1 MKVLVIGGGGREHT
15 LIWKIAQSP
24 KVDEI
29 YCAPGNAGISQLAEC
44 IGIESANTPAL
55 ISFAREKKIDL
66 TLVGPEA
73 PLAAGIVDEF
83 EKKGLRIFGP
93 SKAAAE
99 IESSKVFA
107 KKLMQKYGIPTGDGE
122 VFEEP
127 QPAINYIRDKGAP
140 IVVKADGLAAG
151 KGVIVCQT
159 VQEAEEAVAL
169 IMVQRKFGEA
179 GRRVIVEECLQ
190 GEEASIIA
198 FTDGKT
204 VLPMVSSQD
213 HKRAYDQDK
222 GPNTGGMGAYAPTPA
237 VNSQTLE
244 KVLKEVLIP
253 AVKGMAEEGRIY
265 KGVLYAGI
273 MLTSEGPKALEFN
286 CRFGDPE
293 NQVIMPLLETDL
305 VEIMSAIIEE
315 RLAEMEI
322 HWNERSAVCVVLAS
336 GGYPGK
342 YEKGKEIRGL
352 DEVSPMK
359 DVIVF
364 HAGTKYLAHAGLTP
378 TPPFFTNGGRVL
390 GVTALGDSLLAAI
403 KRAYSAVD
411 KINFEG
417 MHYRKDIGARALP
430 YSFNK

>member
-322 HWNERSAVCVVLAS
+322 HW
-336 GGYPGK
+336 
-342 YEKGKEIRGL
+342 
-352 DEVSPMK
+352 
-359 DVIVF
+359 
-364 HAGTKYLAHAGLTP
+364 
-378 TPPFFTNGGRVL
+378 
-390 GVTALGDSLLAAI
+390 
-403 KRAYSAVD
+403 
-411 KINFEG
+411 
-417 MHYRKDIGARALP
+417 
-430 YSFNK
+430 